1 MKKLLIL
8 LIIPFFL
15 TGCFDY
21 QELNNRA
28 VIAGV
33 AIDYQEDAFLVDLE
47 ILNNK
52 KSSSQEEES
61 DKTYYVSGTGST
73 LDEAFQTAHSRLSKD
88 PYYSH
93 LKVLILGTELAEEK
107 LADVLDYMIRDAT
120 IRNIFL
126 PVIAKGV
133 SAKEVLE
140 STTKENPVVS
150 TSIQSMIENN
160 KTNDSISI
168 LRDFE
173 TFVNDII
180 DPYRDGYI
188 NTVSKEE
195 DTIYLSGVAAF
206 HEKQLS
212 FFLGVDDAIVF
223 NTLNNDSTN
232 YYVNLACE
240 NDKEEYLTIKL
251 YQNEGTNFEFQ
262 KNTITVKSKLNASI
276 IEDGC
281 GYDFRDADIYPSLE
295 EKFQPIIEE
304 EFTQVINDLKS
315 HQTDILG
322 INSLYYKK
330 YRTPL
335 DSWYQQN
342 FLYDIEVT
350 INKNGLIFE
359 VNQND

>member
-8 LIIPFFL
+8 LIIPLFL

-28 VIAGV
+28 IIAGV
-33 AIDYQEDAFLVDLE
+33 AIDYQENSFEVDLE

-52 KSSSQEEES
+52 KNNSQENES
-61 DKTYYVSGTGST
+61 DKTYYVSGIGTT
-73 LDEAFQTAHSRLSKD
+73 LDEAFQTAHSKLSKD

-93 LKVLILGTELAEEK
+93 LKLLILGTELAEEK
-107 LADVLDYMIRDAT
+107 LEDVLDYMIRDAA
-120 IRNIFL
+120 IRNIFF
-126 PVIAKGV
+126 PIVAKGT
-133 SAKEVLE
+133 SAKEILE
-140 STTKENPVVS
+140 STTKENSVVS

-160 KTNDSISI
+160 KTTDSISVI
-168 LRDFE
+168 KDFA

-180 DPYRDGYI
+180 DPYSDGYI
-188 NTVSKEE
+188 NTVSKKEN
-195 DTIYLSGVAAF
+195 TIYLSGVAAF
-206 HEKQLS
+206 REKKLA

-240 NDKEEYLTIKL
+240 NKKEKYFTIKL
-251 YQNEGTNFEFQ
+251 YQNKGTNFEFQ
-262 KNTITVKSKLNASI
+262 KNTIVVKSQLYASI

-281 GYDFRDADIYPSLE
+281 GYDFRDSNIYPNLE

-304 EFTQVINDLKS
+304 EFTRVINDLKS
-315 HQTDILG
+315 NQTDILG

-330 YRTPL
+330 YKTPL

-342 FLYDIEVT
+342 FLYDIKVT